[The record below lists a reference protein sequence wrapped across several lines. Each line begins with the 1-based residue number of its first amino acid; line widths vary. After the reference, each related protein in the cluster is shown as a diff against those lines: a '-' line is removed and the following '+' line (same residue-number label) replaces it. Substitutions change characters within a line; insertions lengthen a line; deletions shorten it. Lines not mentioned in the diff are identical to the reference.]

1 MLTEKRTP
9 VVLSSWEYSL
19 YYLQNWSS
27 LCCLP
32 LKTILSIF
40 PLLKRQLLYSCVAQ
54 SIKIGK
60 GNPVT
65 AGIQQLQRK
74 KKIPLSYQKNPNPV
88 IKIRLYL
95 TTEKVPDL
103 QSLLSWYISV
113 NYFKSLR
120 LPDVVLT
127 LLGRTLV
134 MLIYTCMIQP
144 TGKNKLAVV

>member
-19 YYLQNWSS
+19 YYQQNWSS
-27 LCCLP
+27 LCCIP

-40 PLLKRQLLYSCVAQ
+40 PLLKQQLLYSCVAQ

-65 AGIQQLQRK
+65 VGIQQLQRK
-74 KKIPLSYQKNPNPV
+74 KKIPLSSEKNPNPV
-88 IKIRLYL
+88 IKIMLYL
-95 TTEKVPDL
+95 TNEKVPDL
-103 QSLLSWYISV
+103 QSLLSWYISI
-113 NYFKSLR
+113 NYFKSLH
-120 LPDVVLT
+120 LPDVALT

-134 MLIYTCMIQP
+134 MLIYDP
-144 TGKNKLAVV
+144 TKW